1 MHTRAR
7 PRTHAHP
14 RTHTRTHTRTRAHAC
29 TRTRIVRFI
38 SEIFPRIKSNLKP
51 SSKIPFKPFKTR
63 FLAVFYGR

>member
-7 PRTHAHP
+7 PRAHTH
-14 RTHTRTHTRTRAHAC
+14 THTRTRAPMHA
-29 TRTRIVRFI
+29 RTRIVRLI

-63 FLAVFYGR
+63 FLAVLYGR

>member
-7 PRTHAHP
+7 
-14 RTHTRTHTRTRAHAC
+14 TRIAHTRTRAHMRAS
-29 TRTRIVRFI
+29 RTRIVRLI

-63 FLAVFYGR
+63 FLDVLYGR